1 MAETIVKIENLVK
14 RYHELVAVDHFN
26 LSLIHI

>member
-14 RYHELVAVDHFN
+14 RYHELVAVDLFN
-26 LSLIHI
+26 VSVS